1 MIPVGKEL
9 RMARVVPDIREYV
22 TLEQAGLLMNAAYQM
37 GLKRGRCVPD
47 ARVVEIVEVWPL
59 VPIVGGEG

>member
-1 MIPVGKEL
+1 MMPVGKEL

-22 TLEQAGLLMNAAYQM
+22 TLEQAGLLMKAAYQM

-47 ARVVEIVEVWPL
+47 ARVIEIVEVWPL

>member
-22 TLEQAGLLMNAAYQM
+22 TLEQAGLLMQMAYDM
-37 GLKRGRCVPD
+37 GVKRGP
-47 ARVVEIVEVWPL
+47 ALEAMKVETMIAA
-59 VPIVGGEG
+59 IVGGEG

>member
-22 TLEQAGLLMNAAYQM
+22 TLEQAGLLMQMAYDM
-37 GLKRGRCVPD
+37 GVKRGRLPTIKAVL
-47 ARVVEIVEVWPL
+47 EIIKETNQ
-59 VPIVGGEG
+59 

>member
-1 MIPVGKEL
+1 
-9 RMARVVPDIREYV
+9 MARVVPDIRDYV
-22 TLEQAGLLMNAAYQM
+22 TLEQAGLLMKAAYEM

-47 ARVVEIVEVWPL
+47 ARVIEIVEVWPL

>member
-22 TLEQAGLLMNAAYQM
+22 TLEQAGLLMKAAYEM

-47 ARVVEIVEVWPL
+47 ARVIEIEAAA
-59 VPIVGGEG
+59 IVGEGA